1 MSRLFVSRKPH
12 QRATACQVGFTNSV
26 RKGWSRRFARASVQL
41 ARLAFLVLL
50 AWPVNAQIQDFSTW
64 QYRTNGAPGFY
75 PAGTMGF
82 GALTNYYQNGTTG
95 TSCNKLVKLGAGA
108 DAGKAIVTAGGET
121 LGVIGVAVA
130 DAVHGAT
137 CGVTGF
143 VSVAVA
149 GQVQI
154 IFDTAS
160 PTLNDYV
167 GISAASGQV
176 HDVGAAPGTN
186 QNIGRVI
193 RTPAGAV
200 PSNCNSGSGCYVQ
213 LQLGSA
219 SGGGGGG
226 GGCIGSCVDTA
237 PVGSQIIVQPGG
249 TNFTVQGGNF
259 IVLAPGSI
267 NGFFGSDS
275 GSNAGT
281 NGNSGDNWQFS
292 SGSIPGTQTLS
303 PSGSWIPVWAAKVSG
318 VTYASS
324 FEMQA
329 NKDQINGYPS
339 LNSTGQVP
347 LAELIAAAGL
357 AGCNNTNLL
366 LGDFSGCISA
376 GGNPGFDG
384 ITSSIVGNVNHLIIK
399 NGGTL
404 EPDGVGG
411 IINANR
417 LNGVLFNSVNAA
429 NQILV
434 SSTPFVMQPQ
444 TLIMCKGIN
453 DAFQFDT
460 STHAFSCATISSG
473 VPSQPYVCNGAS
485 NACPNTGPVV
495 GDTNNLIAAQFT
507 VPASQ
512 LTIGKCFRTIMYFG
526 RTAGSGSIQYKWNIG
541 GTGSVGTDITGGT
554 NTSQASSST
563 AANNYSQLEVCAY
576 SSTAVYMRALALQ
589 VGAAQIAPAF
599 QDAVPYTLANSTTVS
614 FIINAA
620 GTESITLT
628 GGHLDYP

>member
-1 MSRLFVSRKPH
+1 
-12 QRATACQVGFTNSV
+12 
-26 RKGWSRRFARASVQL
+26 
-41 ARLAFLVLL
+41 
-50 AWPVNAQIQDFSTW
+50 
-64 QYRTNGAPGFY
+64 
-75 PAGTMGF
+75 MGF

-108 DAGKAIVTAGGET
+108 DAGKAIVTAGSET

-176 HDVGAAPGTN
+176 HDVGASPGSN

-193 RTPAGAV
+193 RTPAGAA

-226 GGCIGSCVDTA
+226 GGCIGACVDTT
-237 PVGSQIIVQPGG
+237 PIGSQVVTQPGG
-249 TNFTVQGGNF
+249 TNFTIQGGNF
-259 IVLAPGSI
+259 IVIAPGSV
-267 NGFFGSDS
+267 NGFFGGDS
-275 GSNAGT
+275 GSNAST

-292 SGSIPGTQTLS
+292 SGSVPGTQSLS
-303 PSGSWIPVWAAKVSG
+303 PSGFWIPVWAAKVSG
-318 VTYASS
+318 VTYASA

-339 LNSTGQVP
+339 LNGAGQVP
-347 LAELIAAAGL
+347 LAEIIAAGGL
-357 AGCNNTNLL
+357 AGCNNTNIPV
-366 LGDFSGCISA
+366 GDFSQCISA
-376 GGNPGFDG
+376 GGNPAFNSVTTGSNNSAHM
-384 ITSSIVGNVNHLIIK
+384 TVA
-399 NGGTL
+399 NGAVLDT
-404 EPDGVGG
+404 DGVGG
-411 IINANR
+411 QIKATQLNNIIFPATIS
-417 LNGVLFNSVNAA
+417 GP
-429 NQILV
+429 NQTFV
-434 SSTPFVMQPQ
+434 SSIAGAVQAV
-444 TLIMCKGIN
+444 TLPNCKAFN
-453 DAFQFDT
+453 DAIQYDN
-460 STHAFSCATISSG
+460 STHSFPCATVSSG
-473 VPSQPYVCNGAS
+473 VPSQPYVCNGTS
-485 NACPNTGPVV
+485 NACPNTAPVV
-495 GDTNNLIAAQFT
+495 GDGGNLIVAQFT
-507 VPASQ
+507 IPASQ
-512 LTIGKCFRTIMYFG
+512 LTIGKCFRATMYFF
-526 RTAGSGSIQYKWNIG
+526 RSAGSGSVQYRWNVG
-541 GTGSVGTDITGGT
+541 GTGAVGSDVTGGI
-554 NTSQASSST
+554 NTSQTSSST
-563 AANNYSQLEVCAY
+563 ANAMYSVIEVCAY
-576 SSTAVYMRALALQ
+576 SSTAVYMRAQALQ
-589 VGAAQIAPAF
+589 TGTAQLAPDF
-599 QDAVPYTLANSTTVS
+599 KDAVSYTISISNTIS